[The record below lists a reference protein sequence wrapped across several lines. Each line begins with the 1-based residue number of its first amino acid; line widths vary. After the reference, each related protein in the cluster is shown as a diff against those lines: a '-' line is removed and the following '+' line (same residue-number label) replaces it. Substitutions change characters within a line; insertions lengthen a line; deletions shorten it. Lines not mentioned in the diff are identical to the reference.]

1 MALLFF
7 FKHCKNNKFN
17 SALCT
22 TGKCILGWNTK
33 PHKINCFLSKCKM
46 NDPGSE
52 ASSFQTKAVLEK
64 GEREGEGGKY
74 ESARGDEW

>member
-1 MALLFF
+1 
-7 FKHCKNNKFN
+7 
-17 SALCT
+17 
-22 TGKCILGWNTK
+22 
-33 PHKINCFLSKCKM
+33 M